1 MAVRSVQPLIQT
13 APCHRRIAG
22 WSWIAALSRRGW
34 RGSGAALGGRRNR
47 AACSSRRRYGAL
59 SLPVRDVFLVG
70 WGTRTGRSAGG
81 FAAGPVR
88 PMVGNVAGKLG
99 ASPQTEAEAE
109 RCQRQKVSL
118 EYHATRWVGPSA
130 RGMG

>member
-13 APCHRRIAG
+13 APCARRIAG

-34 RGSGAALGGRRNR
+34 RGGSAALGGRRNR

-70 WGTRTGRSAGG
+70 WGTWTGRSAGG
-81 FAAGPVR
+81 FATGPMR
-88 PMVGNVAGKLG
+88 PMVGNGG
-99 ASPQTEAEAE
+99 ATCPQTKAEAE
-109 RCQRQKVSL
+109 RCQRQKLSL
-118 EYHATRWVGPSA
+118 EYHATCWVGPSA